1 MRRAYART
9 GAFPGSLVHELKKVK
24 PVCKPG
30 SVQRRTPVAV
40 IPLGR
45 RLPAGSSNLPGSSA
59 SSAIAPLFGLAPD
72 GVCQPLVLPQARC
85 ALTAPFH
92 PCLCLAAI
100 GGVFSV
106 ALSVASRRPAV
117 SRHPALR
124 SPDFPLPLNERQ
136 RLPDRLHDI
145 ELSIC
150 TQKVRALLSWRPN
163 FGFGR
168 GAISAA

>member
-1 MRRAYART
+1 V
-9 GAFPGSLVHELKKVK
+9 GGSRNAPLALEPRLKEVK

-30 SVQRRTPVAV
+30 SVQGRTPAAV

-92 PCLCLAAI
+92 PYLCLAAI
-100 GGVFSV
+100 GGMFSV

-117 SRHPALR
+117 SRHPALW
-124 SPDFPLPLNERQ
+124 SPDFPLPLNEWQ
-136 RLPDRLHDI
+136 RPPDRLHRK
-145 ELSIC
+145 ELSIWE
-150 TQKVRALLSWRPN
+150 QEVRALL
-163 FGFGR
+163 FG
-168 GAISAA
+168 AQTLASAAMRSIA

>member
-1 MRRAYART
+1 MGCRERTTQSPDRASEFPHARRSPK
-9 GAFPGSLVHELKKVK
+9 GCVGGSRNAPLALEPRLNEVK

-30 SVQRRTPVAV
+30 SVQGRTPAAV

-45 RLPAGSSNLPGSSA
+45 RLPAGSSDLPGSSA
-59 SSAIAPLFGLAPD
+59 SHAIAPLFGLAPD

-106 ALSVASRRPAV
+106 ALSIASRRPAV

-124 SPDFPLPLNERQ
+124 SPDFPPPLRRVAATARPTSQER
-136 RLPDRLHDI
+136 
-145 ELSIC
+145 
-150 TQKVRALLSWRPN
+150 A
-163 FGFGR
+163 
-168 GAISAA
+168 